1 MFSDNTQLIPG
12 LFKYKVSA
20 STEKV
25 FVLVYSYII
34 VLNDI
39 TQNPLKSWINKIS
52 DIINEGD
59 LYFGSKMRIKLSY
72 GGSFIGYYK
81 IYRINIME
89 NIIVE
94 LNFNIPV
101 LSEAL
106 PKNFS
111 KRMTNDDLSYIID
124 LPELNC
130 KTHCLELNIL

>member
-1 MFSDNTQLIPG
+1 MFSDNTQLVPD
-12 LFKYKVSA
+12 LFKYKVSV
-20 STEKV
+20 STEKS
-25 FVLVYSYII
+25 FALVYSYTI

-39 TQNPLKSWINKIS
+39 IQNPLKSWIN
-52 DIINEGD
+52 DLYWGD
-59 LYFGSKMRIKLSY
+59 LYWGPKMRIKLRY
-72 GGSFIGYYK
+72 GDSFIGYYK

-89 NIIVE
+89 RIVE

-130 KTHCLELNIL
+130 DAIPA

>member
-1 MFSDNTQLIPG
+1 MFSDNTQLVPD
-12 LFKYKVSA
+12 LFKYKVSV
-20 STEKV
+20 STENG
-25 FVLVYSYII
+25 FALVYSYTI

-39 TQNPLKSWINKIS
+39 IQNPLKSWISK
-52 DIINEGD
+52 GD
-59 LYFGSKMRIKLSY
+59 LYWGPKMRIKLRY
-72 GGSFIGYYK
+72 GDSFISYYK

-89 NIIVE
+89 RIVE
-94 LNFNIPV
+94 LNFNISV